1 MNLLQVFR
9 DFIGRISFSK
19 TLSGRVAHTTK
30 LVISLTTRLKDNG
43 SSATSSEL
51 ASLAHACE
59 ELTITI
65 DQTLEGLL

>member
-19 TLSGRVAHTTK
+19 TPSGQVAHTTK
-30 LVISLTTRLKDNG
+30 LVISLTTRLKDSG

-51 ASLAHACE
+51 ETLAYACE
-59 ELTITI
+59 ELTKTI
-65 DQTLEGLL
+65 DQALEGLI